1 MSAATIVRVT
11 RMTARAEGPRLLATL
26 ALPIL
31 AFAAA
36 TALALIVVGGHGAFA
51 GRDSHPDAQFYLTL
65 ASIASVLVVI
75 PCFTLGLAAARL
87 GARKR
92 DARLASLRLAGAT
105 PGDVAGLAMLEA
117 AIAGLIGAC
126 LGAVLS
132 AALLPV
138 VALLPFQGEPF
149 SASELWVG
157 PWMLLAI
164 IVGVVV
170 LAAATSLLGL
180 RSIAITPLGVA
191 QRHAPR
197 PRGLVLLLVVGGVLL
212 LWTQANTA
220 AAGITGLLIAL
231 AITFA
236 MLNVVG
242 SRIVALVGRA
252 MLARADDA
260 ASLIAAR
267 RVLDAPAQ
275 AWRAISGVAVA
286 SFVAAGTALLTAIG
300 SGNGEE
306 QLMSDMRLGVAFT
319 LVVTFLLAAISSA
332 LAQAASI
339 LEHRELYVAL
349 HHAGTPVP
357 VMQAARSRQAR
368 GPVLVLSLVSAGAA
382 LAFLFPITGAVVL
395 LDPLALGQLL
405 VLLALGNAIV
415 LGGVLATRP
424 LLRRVVTARS

>member
-1 MSAATIVRVT
+1 MSAATILRVT
-11 RMTARAEGPRLLATL
+11 RMTARAEGPRMLAAL

-36 TALALIVVGGHGAFA
+36 TALALTVIGGHGAFA
-51 GRDSHPDAQFYLTL
+51 GRDSHPDAEFYLNL
-65 ASIASVLVVI
+65 ASIASILVIV
-75 PCFTLGLAAARL
+75 PCITLGLAAARL

-105 PGDVAGLAMLEA
+105 PGDVEGMAMLEA
-117 AIAGLIGAC
+117 AIAGL
-126 LGAVLS
+126 LGALMGALIN

-149 SASELWVG
+149 AASELWVG
-157 PWMLLAI
+157 PWMLLATLA
-164 IVGVVV
+164 GVVL

-180 RSIAITPLGVA
+180 RSIAITPLGVT

-197 PRGLVLLLVVGGVLL
+197 PHGLVLLVVAGGLLL
-212 LWTQANTA
+212 LWTQAATV
-220 AAGITGLLIAL
+220 AAGITALLVAL

-242 SRIVALVGRA
+242 PVIVSLVGRA
-252 MLARADDA
+252 MLARASDA

-275 AWRAISGVAVA
+275 SWRAVSGVAVA

-300 SGNGEE
+300 SDTG
-306 QLMSDMRLGVAFT
+306 QDQMMSDMRLGVAFT
-319 LVVTFLLAAISSA
+319 VVVTFLLAAISSA
-332 LAQAASI
+332 LTQAAAI
-339 LEHRELYVAL
+339 LEHRDLYVAL
-349 HHAGTPVP
+349 HHAGTPVA

-368 GPVLVLSLVSAGAA
+368 GPVLVLSVVSAGAA

-395 LDPLALGQLL
+395 VDPLALGQVLA
-405 VLLALGNAIV
+405 LLALGNALV

-424 LLRRVVTARS
+424 VLRRAVRAG

>member
-1 MSAATIVRVT
+1 MSATTILRVT
-11 RMTARAEGPRLLATL
+11 RMTARAEGPRLLVPL

-36 TALALIVVGGHGAFA
+36 TALALTVIGGHGAFA
-51 GRDSHPDAQFYLTL
+51 GRDDRPDAEFYLTL
-65 ASIASVLVVI
+65 ASIASILVVI
-75 PCFTLGLAAARL
+75 PCVTLGLAAARL

-92 DARLASLRLAGAT
+92 DARLASMRLAGAT
-105 PGDVAGLAMLEA
+105 PGDAAGMAMAEA
-117 AIAGLIGAC
+117 SIAGL
-126 LGAVLS
+126 LGALLGAGIN

-149 SASELWVG
+149 SIGELWVG
-157 PWMLLAI
+157 PWILLASI
-164 IVGVVV
+164 LGVPV

-191 QRHAPR
+191 QRHAPP
-197 PRGLVLLLVVGGVLL
+197 PRGLILLVVSGGGLL
-212 LWTQANTA
+212 LWTQASPA

-242 SRIVALVGRA
+242 PRIVALVGRA
-252 MLARADDA
+252 MLARAGDA

-275 AWRAISGVAVA
+275 AWRTVSGVAVA

-306 QLMSDMRLGVAFT
+306 QLMSDLRLGVAFT
-319 LVVTFLLAAISSA
+319 LVATFALAAISTA
-332 LAQAASI
+332 LTQAAAI
-339 LEHRELYVAL
+339 LEHRELYVSL
-349 HHAGTPVP
+349 HHAGTPVA

-368 GPVLVLSLVSAGAA
+368 GPVLVLSVVSAGAA

-395 LDPLALGQLL
+395 LDPLALGQ
-405 VLLALGNAIV
+405 VVMLLALGNAIV
-415 LGGVLATRP
+415 IGGVLATRP
-424 LLRRVVTARS
+424 LLRRVVTAD